1 MIYPCNG
8 ECNQYLIKKNMQ
20 ILDRSQKSK
29 NELCAAETFSFFLV
43 LWVSCLDRSEHFIY
57 RNLKDTHENI

>member
-8 ECNQYLIKKNMQ
+8 EFNQYLSKKNMQ
-20 ILDRSQKSK
+20 ISEK
-29 NELCAAETFSFFLV
+29 NKLCAAETYSFFLTLLVV